1 VPVPTL
7 AHGECTRNAPKLC
20 PASRLGIKRRS
31 AHARGWVVNLSRLF
45 QVFLVELRRRRILRV
60 LAIYAVAAWLALQV
74 AEVTFEPLGFS
85 QGAMRA
91 LILVAL
97 AGFPVMFV
105 LAWLIELSPEGFM
118 FDLPLWPRPGE
129 AATRS
134 RRLDPWMALVLVGV
148 LGFGIY
154 SAVSMLEPAP
164 DTQRVANDR
173 TRNSI
178 AVLPFEN
185 FDGGKQSDYF
195 SGGLAEEILFLLA
208 ELPELDVAAR
218 TSSFQFRGT
227 PVDVREIASTLGV
240 SKVLEGSVQRDGD
253 RLQVKTQLV
262 DGETGYQRW
271 QQSYQRELADIFAIQ
286 REIAEAVVEELRIN
300 LSSASVARL
309 QTAPTG
315 SLEAYLL
322 YLQGSEK
329 LRSSQD
335 PRVVREAG
343 ELFMQA
349 LALDPDFARA
359 LAGRCEVGLRLY
371 EIGRATAEFEQ
382 AQADCTRASAL
393 DGGLNVEVQVAMARL
408 YRFRGWHERADR
420 QLQNA
425 LAIAPRNVDAQI
437 ELGALRAAQGL
448 STEAEASLLRAVDLK
463 PNYWKAYEALA
474 GFYYR
479 NERYLEAVQ
488 AYAIVARLAPN
499 MASAHAG
506 LGAAHW
512 MLGKVEESRVAW
524 DRSLALD
531 PSRQAYTNLGLRY
544 YYAGHFDKAADMQR
558 QALVLAP
565 DDHRVWG
572 RLAESLR
579 QLGGHEDESREA
591 YGRAAELARSNLEI
605 NDSDWSTRGL
615 LGLYQAYGTQPALGQ
630 AEVDRAVAD
639 SNGAAEALYYQALVR
654 VRQGDVDGT
663 IEALERAVAKDPQ
676 YRTFVISDPDFKPL
690 QWLPRFQQLSQ
701 QGIDAAA
708 PGGP

>member
-1 VPVPTL
+1 MRLSCAARHDSALNSRSTL
-7 AHGECTRNAPKLC
+7 
-20 PASRLGIKRRS
+20 
-31 AHARGWVVNLSRLF
+31 ARGWLVNLSRLF
-45 QVFLVELRRRRILRV
+45 QVFLVELRRRRVLRV
-60 LAIYAVAAWLALQV
+60 LAIYAVTAWLALQV

-91 LILVAL
+91 LILVVL
-97 AGFPVMFV
+97 VGFPVMFM
-105 LAWLIELSPEGFM
+105 LAWLIELSPDGFL
-118 FDLPLWPRPGE
+118 FDLPLWPGPGE

-134 RRLDPWMALVLVGV
+134 RRMDPWMALLLVGV
-148 LGFGIY
+148 LSLGIY

-164 DTQRVANDR
+164 TAETRTGQRNA
-173 TRNSI
+173 I

-185 FDGGKQSDYF
+185 FDGGEQSDYF
-195 SGGLAEEILFLLA
+195 SSGLAEEILFLLA

-227 PVDVREIASTLGV
+227 AVDVREIASTLGV
-240 SKVLEGSVQRDGD
+240 GMVLEGSVQRDGN

-262 DGETGYQRW
+262 DGDTGYQQWR
-271 QQSYQRELADIFAIQ
+271 QSYRRELADIFAIQ

-343 ELFMQA
+343 ELFLQA

-382 AQADCTRASAL
+382 AQADCTRASSL

-437 ELGALRAAQGL
+437 ELGALRAAQGM
-448 STEAEASLLRAVDLK
+448 SSEAEASLIRAVDLK

-479 NERYLEAVQ
+479 NQRYLEAVQ
-488 AYAIVARLAPN
+488 AYSIVARLAPN

-512 MLGKVEESRVAW
+512 MLGNVEESRVAW

-544 YYAGHFDKAADMQR
+544 YYAGHFEKAADMQR
-558 QALVLAP
+558 QALALAP

-639 SNGAAEALYYQALVR
+639 SNGEPEALYYQALVR

-663 IEALERAVAKDPQ
+663 LAALEQAVAKDPQ
-676 YRTFVISDPDFKPL
+676 YRTFVLSDPDFKPL
-690 QWLPRFQQLSQ
+690 QWLPRFQQLSRQ
-701 QGIDAAA
+701 AIDAAA
-708 PGGP
+708 PGEP